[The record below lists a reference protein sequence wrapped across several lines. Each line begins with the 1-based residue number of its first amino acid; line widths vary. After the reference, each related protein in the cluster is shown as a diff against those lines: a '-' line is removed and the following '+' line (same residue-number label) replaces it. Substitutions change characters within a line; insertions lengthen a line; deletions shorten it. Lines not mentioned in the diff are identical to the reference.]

1 MMLSI
6 RELEVFR
13 RVMELGTI
21 TAAAEALR
29 ISQPAVSRTLQQAER
44 RLGFPLFLRR
54 KKRLLATPEAQ
65 SLFPETVSAFAAFDV
80 VQKRAADLQ
89 AGRAGGLN
97 IAAISAFANA
107 LLPTAV
113 AIFRRSRPDVVIT
126 LQSMSALQVATHVA
140 NHQADL
146 GFVIDSIAAP
156 GVSVSDLWATD
167 FGCVMPHTHP
177 LASKLHVVPA
187 DIEHETL
194 ICLSRQLPL
203 GIQAVRAF
211 ADADVPLK
219 TAIEVS
225 QSTVACALVRAG
237 AGLALLDGL
246 AMMGTP
252 AIDLVMRPFYP
263 SIKVMGRLVRPRHL
277 LQSRLAHE
285 FIDTLN
291 DVIATHDR
299 CSRHADTADAIIT
312 IPSAV
317 SENVS

>member
-1 MMLSI
+1 MLSM

-21 TAAAEALR
+21 TAAAEKLH

-80 VQKRAADLQ
+80 VQKRAGDLQ
-89 AGRAGGLN
+89 AGRAGMLN

-107 LLPTAV
+107 LLPA
-113 AIFRRSRPDVVIT
+113 AIAKFRASRPDVAIM
-126 LQSMSALQVATHVA
+126 LHSMSALQITTHVA

-146 GFVIDSIAAP
+146 GLVIDTIAAP
-156 GVSVSDLWATD
+156 GVSVSDLWASD

-177 LASKLHVVPA
+177 LASKPHLAPA
-187 DIEHETL
+187 DIEHEAL

-203 GIQAVRAF
+203 GIHAARVF

-219 TAIEVS
+219 VAIEVS

-252 AIDLVMRPFYP
+252 APDLVLRPFHP
-263 SIKVMGRLVRPRHL
+263 ATKIMGRLVRPRHRLPSL
-277 LQSRLAHE
+277 LARE

-291 DVIATHDR
+291 EVIATRDGSIHR
-299 CSRHADTADAIIT
+299 
-312 IPSAV
+312 AV
-317 SENVS
+317 GQAASKKKS

>member
-1 MMLSI
+1 MLSI

-146 GFVIDSIAAP
+146 GFVIDFLP
-156 GVSVSDLWATD
+156 N
-167 FGCVMPHTHP
+167 
-177 LASKLHVVPA
+177 
-187 DIEHETL
+187 
-194 ICLSRQLPL
+194 RQ
-203 GIQAVRAF
+203 RAN
-211 ADADVPLK
+211 P
-219 TAIEVS
+219 
-225 QSTVACALVRAG
+225 
-237 AGLALLDGL
+237 LLDRRNDRGPK
-246 AMMGTP
+246 AAIGFTP
-252 AIDLVMRPFYP
+252 AHRALIGRYP
-263 SIKVMGRLVRPRHL
+263 HQNSIEGRAWPACEHRRGGPVVERNREWK
-277 LQSRLAHE
+277 RR
-285 FIDTLN
+285 
-291 DVIATHDR
+291 DR
-299 CSRHADTADAIIT
+299 RN
-312 IPSAV
+312 PG
-317 SENVS
+317 

>member
-1 MMLSI
+1 MLSI

-21 TAAAEALR
+21 TAAAEALH

-107 LLPTAV
+107 LLPAAV
-113 AIFRRSRPDVVIT
+113 AKFRQSRPGVVIT

-146 GFVIDSIAAP
+146 GIRHRFHCRAR
-156 GVSVSDLWATD
+156 
-167 FGCVMPHTHP
+167 CVRER
-177 LASKLHVVPA
+177 S
-187 DIEHETL
+187 
-194 ICLSRQLPL
+194 L
-203 GIQAVRAF
+203 GDRFRMRDA
-211 ADADVPLK
+211 ADASVGSE
-219 TAIEVS
+219 AS
-225 QSTVACALVRAG
+225 C
-237 AGLALLDGL
+237 
-246 AMMGTP
+246 
-252 AIDLVMRPFYP
+252 
-263 SIKVMGRLVRPRHL
+263 RPR
-277 LQSRLAHE
+277 
-285 FIDTLN
+285 
-291 DVIATHDR
+291 
-299 CSRHADTADAIIT
+299 
-312 IPSAV
+312 
-317 SENVS
+317 